1 MRRIVFAAETS
12 SVSAASI
19 WLDLVRM
26 RAFPVT
32 RNEPEGQT
40 MKTISIVKMQS
51 IKTTSIAH
59 YCIVIV

>member
-1 MRRIVFAAETS
+1 
-12 SVSAASI
+12 
-19 WLDLVRM
+19 M

-32 RNEPEGQT
+32 RTEPEGQT

-59 YCIVIV
+59 YCIVVV

>member
-19 WLDLVRM
+19 WLRLM
-26 RAFPVT
+26 RAVPVT
-32 RNEPEGQT
+32 RTEPEGQT

-59 YCIVIV
+59 YCIVVV